1 VVARHYYQD
10 DAGNMVEVLTVLRQ
24 GWEVREAA
32 EEGESPIIS
41 ISVDDPNMNLDF
53 VGHRRWLVLED
64 ESTDT
69 DDVLYCGYTGAQT
82 ISRSGDELHEP
93 LGRVW
98 TIEIN
103 DVNTLWGRRV
113 MVGSDCKRPAE
124 TDVQRMQWLL
134 STGEAGEF
142 DDVTTYVSTASPVNM
157 DAVDYRG
164 QMFDSVAEDCA
175 HAGGKNW
182 YAWLRNDGAAYLLTA
197 WYGKDSV
204 AAHVSS
210 LSLSNDRADWVENE
224 LEDGTSLVWPIGAKT
239 ELKRDPGRQYSGN
252 YLAYEKGAVFRTNP
266 ALWSTFKR
274 DFISPISNVKTQP
287 KAAARATRQLTDL
300 ATQDHR
306 ITTSVEVPKEI
317 ATKIRTGMRIRFK
330 GTHLPDYS
338 AEFQWSRVL
347 NCTPKPVAAGSR
359 YELGL
364 ELSKSTGDAPGPWT
378 GSAFA
383 ALLVATN
390 DAGDIDFTNTGD
402 SPPDGWYGEPTVGP
416 MTASVT
422 GHGSI
427 TIGAPMTVRI
437 QAAAAFTGVQA
448 GAGAVGTMTVR
459 VNGSVIDTQSAIST
473 GGGMTNYGAMLGSDL
488 HDIALEA
495 GDVVDVEGSLSGNW
509 AGFQQWRPPVGSVN
523 TTFLRVGRGTQVWDT
538 GSVIWVGP

>member
-10 DAGNMVEVLTVLRQ
+10 DAGDMVEVPTVLRE

-32 EEGESPIIS
+32 EEGESPIVS
-41 ISVDDPNMNLDF
+41 IAVDDPGMTLDF
-53 VGHRRWLVLED
+53 VGHRRWLVIED

-69 DDVLYCGYTGAQT
+69 DNVLYCGYTGAQT

-142 DDVTTYVSTASPVNM
+142 DDVTTFVSTASPVNM

-164 QMFDSVAEDCA
+164 QMFDSVVEDCA
-175 HAGGKNW
+175 NASGKNW

-204 AAHVSS
+204 AAHVST

-224 LEDGTSLVWPIGAKT
+224 LEDGSSLVWPIGAKT

-274 DFISPISNVKTQP
+274 DFISPTSNVKTQP
-287 KAAARATRQLTDL
+287 KAAARAARQITDL

-306 ITTSVEVPKEI
+306 ITTTVEVPKEI

-338 AEFQWSRVL
+338 AEFQWTRVL

-364 ELSKSTGDAPGPWT
+364 ELSKSTGNAPGPWT
-378 GSAFA
+378 GDLFA
-383 ALLVATN
+383 AMLHVG
-390 DAGDIDFTNTGD
+390 GDGTGTITWNV
-402 SPPDGWYGEPTVGP
+402 DGDHPEGGWFAELTRGPITPLTV
-416 MTASVT
+416 SRDCV
-422 GHGSI
+422 
-427 TIGAPMTVRI
+427 VRI
-437 QAAAAFTGVQA
+437 ESRVHFGGVAQVA
-448 GAGAVGTMTVR
+448 PRSYASYEVLVTRETADL
-459 VNGSVIDTQSAIST
+459 VI
-473 GGGMTNYGAMLGSDL
+473 GGDGLSYPGDE
-488 HDIALEA
+488 ALEAWSDWLAVDVHDVQLYA
-495 GDVVDVEGSLSGNW
+495 GDVVWARGFLSNW
-509 AGFQQWRPPVGSVN
+509 AGFQAFTNVGVN
-523 TTFLRVGRGTQVWDT
+523 ETYLRVGRGTIVMNSGT
-538 GSVIWVGP
+538 VVWVGP